1 MEAVRREVVGQLEEA
16 SERLAEVAHE
26 LDVVVVQAARQAGSA
41 EEAEH
46 LKRQAATAIADVA
59 RMLRAEGPAAAI
71 AEEIVDDDLS
81 NLEETSRAV
90 MHHEGSGG
98 GGGGGGSPRSDA
110 AAAPA
115 SPRSPRPAALPAGAR
130 HEGSAERTL

>member
-1 MEAVRREVVGQLEEA
+1 MAPRNAFFCVLTSAVALVGTFWNRTPTMEAVRREVVGQLEEA

-71 AEEIVDDDLS
+71 AEVSVGRWSGPGL
-81 NLEETSRAV
+81 AP
-90 MHHEGSGG
+90 GSC
-98 GGGGGGSPRSDA
+98 
-110 AAAPA
+110 
-115 SPRSPRPAALPAGAR
+115 
-130 HEGSAERTL
+130 ERD